1 MKKKKN
7 LMASLHAKL
16 MYEVI
21 MANNRTNH
29 DVFLNCYGHVNLIEL
44 NISYNGWKSNNTST
58 NVFRAFS
65 PKIKDMKDAIRI
77 VKALK

>member
-16 MYEVI
+16 MYEII
-21 MANNRTNH
+21 MVQKRTNH
-29 DVFLNCYGHVNLIEL
+29 VVFSSYSGHVDMIE
-44 NISYNGWKSNNTST
+44 IRVAYDGWNFNKKVILLYSKFN
-58 NVFRAFS
+58 
-65 PKIKDMKDAIRI
+65 PQIKDFKKAIRI